1 MEGYSLSENSWR
13 KEMNWL
19 AFASLSFGAA
29 LVVLFIWI
37 MIHFYRPGRKEHVEE
52 PKYKMLDDND
62 D

>member
-1 MEGYSLSENSWR
+1 
-13 KEMNWL
+13 
-19 AFASLSFGAA
+19 
-29 LVVLFIWI
+29 

>member
-1 MEGYSLSENSWR
+1 
-13 KEMNWL
+13 MNWL